1 MINKEVFVKEIEQTY
16 TILKQNLILIKYV
29 EDLISQ
35 GNTLEEAVA
44 KIDIPIYDSNEVLTQ
59 DKLNKIGNS
68 GMYMVSFKDNTSN
81 INTLNIYYVIDS
93 QTKVNSN
100 DINYYESM
108 SMLWDE
114 LAYDVQEVNV
124 DNIGQTFSTITAGS
138 TDYHLVGI
146 DQFSELETT
155 VNNINTQ
162 LPNHI
167 GVKNYNGSQA
177 LILKHN
183 TLEIPG
189 QTNPVIFKS
198 IFGNQSII
206 GSGSIDLYTHTL
218 TLTGKQTQESE
229 NTTSFYFTKD
239 SSVSSPINDVTQLL
253 QLFKSSKLDVPFF
266 ALGTES
272 NLQVWAILFKSQG
285 VFKIRAS
292 NGTEYFITAV
302 EDAVETL

>member
-35 GNTLEEAVA
+35 GNTLEEAMS
-44 KIDIPIYDSNEVLTQ
+44 KIEIPIYDKNEVLTQ

-68 GMYMVSFKDNTSN
+68 PMYIIAYKDEIGHFTTMNV
-81 INTLNIYYVIDS
+81 YYVIDS
-93 QTKVNSN
+93 QINDNTN
-100 DINYYESM
+100 DIDYYESM

-114 LAYDVQEVNV
+114 VAYDVQEVNYSH
-124 DNIGQTFSTITAGS
+124 IGQTFDTILAGS
-138 TDYHLVGI
+138 TDFHLV
-146 DQFSELETT
+146 DYVAFSELETRI
-155 VNNINTQ
+155 NNINDK
-162 LPNHI
+162 LPTNI
-167 GVKNYNGSQA
+167 GVKTYNGSQA

-183 TLEIPG
+183 NTEITG
-189 QTNPVIFKS
+189 QTNPVRFKN

-206 GSGSIDLYTHTL
+206 GSGNIDLYTHTL
-218 TLTGKQTQESE
+218 TLTGKQTMESE

-239 SSVSSPINDVTQLL
+239 SSVSSPISDVAHLV
-253 QLFKSSKLDVPFF
+253 QLFKPTKPNAPFL

-292 NGTEYFITAV
+292 TGTEYFITAV

>member
-35 GNTLEEAVA
+35 GNTLEEAVS
-44 KIDIPIYDSNEVLTQ
+44 KIDIPIYYTNAVITQ
-59 DKLNKIGNS
+59 DMINKIKNKGCYCEYGSNFGYLFYLIDYQDNENTKDTEYVDVLYVEYDTQTYYAKYIGKDDIGKKLS
-68 GMYMVSFKDNTSN
+68 DINQDMHQLASFDAVDQLDTKVSN
-81 INTLNIYYVIDS
+81 IND
-93 QTKVNSN
+93 K
-100 DINYYESM
+100 
-108 SMLWDE
+108 
-114 LAYDVQEVNV
+114 
-124 DNIGQTFSTITAGS
+124 
-138 TDYHLVGI
+138 
-146 DQFSELETT
+146 
-155 VNNINTQ
+155 
-162 LPNHI
+162 LPTNI
-167 GVKNYNGSQA
+167 GVKTYNGSQA

-183 TLEIPG
+183 NTEITG
-189 QTNPVIFKS
+189 QTNPVRFKN

-218 TLTGKQTQESE
+218 TLTGKQTLESE

-253 QLFKSSKLDVPFF
+253 QIFKSSKLDVPFL

-285 VFKIRAS
+285 VFKIRTS
-292 NGTEYFITAV
+292 TGTEYFITAV